1 MDRSKIFKELIAEK
15 VLVLDGAMGTL
26 IQEHK
31 LSEKDFRG
39 AEFQDHSSPLKG
51 NNDLLSL
58 TQPTIIKNIHIRY
71 LEAGADII
79 ETNTFNANRIS
90 LADYGL
96 ENLTYRINKEAARI
110 ARSAVDDF
118 MKANRGQIKFV
129 AGSMGPTS
137 KTASISPRV
146 DEPGFREVNFNDLK
160 EAYQEQAAGLLD
172 GGVDIILLETIF
184 DTLNAKAGLFA
195 IREEMSKRSQE
206 VPVMVSGTLTDSSG
220 RTLSGQ
226 TLDAFLTSVSS
237 LNIFSIGLNCAMGAH
252 ELKPFVKQIS
262 EKANLPVSIYPNA
275 GLPNQF
281 GEYDE
286 TPEEM
291 SLFMK
296 EFLDKGQANIIGGC
310 CGTTPEHIRRFSL
323 LAKEA
328 TPRIVPEARQNL
340 QLSGLE
346 GLVIYPGSNF
356 INIGERTNVAGSK
369 KFARLIRENKY
380 EDALKIAR
388 EQVENGA
395 QIIVVNLDDPML
407 DAKEEMVKFLS
418 ILASDP
424 EVSRVP
430 VMIDSSKWEVLE
442 AGLQCLQG
450 KGIVNSISLK
460 EGEREF
466 LKRAQRIMNYGAAVV
481 VMAFDEKGQAANYE
495 RKIEIASRSYKLLTE
510 EINFPPEDIIID
522 PNVLILATGM
532 EEHNNYA
539 LDFIHATKWIKK
551 SLPFARVSGG
561 ISNLSFSFRGN
572 NVVREAMHTAFL
584 YHAIK
589 AGLDMGIVNAGMLP
603 VYSEIPESLLTK
615 VEDVILNRHP
625 EATDKLIE
633 LALTIGSSDIK
644 VKEKKDT
651 WRDESLEKRIEISL
665 LKGNHDYIE
674 EDMREALKIY
684 SSSLEIIEGP
694 LMEGMDVVGDL
705 FGDGK
710 MFLPQVIRSA
720 RVMKKAVAFLNPY
733 IEEEKRLE
741 KKSSFAGKILMA
753 TVKGDV
759 HDIGKNIVSLIL
771 ECNNYEVVDLGV
783 MVPAEKILD
792 EAKSQKADII
802 GLSGLI
808 TPSLEEMISVAR
820 QMKERDCKLPLLIG
834 GATTSIL
841 HTAVKIFP
849 EYDNGVIHVKDASK
863 SVQTVAKLLSEDRK
877 KAFLIEEREK
887 YNSLREINKGVKRN
901 TISIEKARKH
911 SFKPDWGK
919 YLPAKP
925 AQVGISE
932 IKLEDLTEI
941 STYIDWT
948 FFFHVWEIKGRF
960 PEILDH
966 PERGKEASKLYV
978 DARLMLDKIIQ
989 EGILKAEAVLGI
1001 FPANAIADDII
1012 LYADED
1018 RRDELARLNQLRQ
1031 QTVLE
1036 EGKPTL
1042 SLADFVAPRES
1053 GIADYHSVFAVTA
1066 GIGIDNYIEKFESAN
1081 DDYSVIMVKALADRL
1096 AEAFAEWLHEKVR
1109 KELWGFAPEEE
1120 LSLNQL
1126 LQARYS
1132 GVRPAFGYPAC
1143 PDHSEKK
1150 KIFKLLDVKNRI
1162 GLRLTENFSMSPA
1175 ASVSAHIFANPDSRY
1190 FDVGKISKDQLIDY
1204 SKRKN
1209 YSVEEMERILAPNLS
1224 Y

>member
-1 MDRSKIFKELIAEK
+1 MDRSKVFEKLLAEK

-26 IQEHK
+26 IQDHK

-39 AEFQDHSSPLKG
+39 DEFQDHSSPLKG

-58 TQPTIIKNIHIRY
+58 TQPTIIKNIHKRY

-96 ENLTYRINKEAARI
+96 ENLTYRINKAASQI

-118 MKANRGQIKFV
+118 IKANPGQIKFV
-129 AGSMGPTS
+129 AGSIGPTS

-146 DEPGFREVNFNDLK
+146 EEPGFREVHFNDLK
-160 EAYQEQAAGLLD
+160 EAYQEQAAGLID
-172 GGVDIILLETIF
+172 GGADIILLETIF

-195 IREEMSKRSQE
+195 IREEMNKRNLKL
-206 VPVMVSGTLTDSSG
+206 PVMVSGTLTDSSG

-226 TLDAFLTSVSS
+226 TLEAFLTSVSG

-262 EKANLPVSIYPNA
+262 EKASLPVSIYPNA

-291 SLFMK
+291 SLLMK

-323 LAKEA
+323 LAKKA
-328 TPRIVPEARQNL
+328 KPRIVPKARKNL

-346 GLVIYPGSNF
+346 GLVIYSGSNF
-356 INIGERTNVAGSK
+356 INIGERTNMAGSK

-380 EDALKIAR
+380 EEALKIAR

-395 QIIVVNLDDPML
+395 QVIDVNLDDPML
-407 DAKEEMVKFLS
+407 DTKEEMIRFLS

-424 EVSRVP
+424 EVARVP

-442 AGLQCLQG
+442 AGLRCLQG

-460 EGEREF
+460 EGEKEF
-466 LKRAQRIMNYGAAVV
+466 LDRAREIMNYGAAVV

-495 RKIEIASRSYKLLTE
+495 RKIEIASRAYKLLTE
-510 EINFPPEDIIID
+510 RIKFPPENIIFD
-522 PNVLILATGM
+522 PNILTIATGI

-539 LDFIHATKWIKK
+539 LDFIHATEWIKK
-551 SLPFARVSGG
+551 NLPFACVSGG
-561 ISNLSFSFRGN
+561 ISNLSFAFRGN
-572 NVVREAMHTAFL
+572 NVVREAMHAAFL
-584 YHAIK
+584 YHSIK

-603 VYSEIPESLLTK
+603 VYSEIPETLLTS
-615 VEDVILNRHP
+615 VEDVILNRHN
-625 EATDKLIE
+625 EATDRLIE
-633 LALTIGSSDIK
+633 LAQNIDPSSQK
-644 VKEKKDT
+644 AGEKKDT
-651 WRDESLEKRIEISL
+651 WRNESLDKRIEISL
-665 LKGNHDYIE
+665 VKGNHDYIE
-674 EDMREALKIY
+674 QDMKEALEIY
-684 SSSLEIIEGP
+684 PSSLDIIEGP
-694 LMEGMDVVGDL
+694 LMKGMDVVGDL

-733 IEEEKRLE
+733 IEEEK
-741 KKSSFAGKILMA
+741 KADKNPMSVGKILMA

-759 HDIGKNIVSLIL
+759 HDIGKNIVSLVL

-783 MVPAEKILD
+783 MVPAEKILN
-792 EAKSQKADII
+792 EAKLQKADII

-808 TPSLEEMISVAR
+808 TPSLEEMINIAK

-834 GATTSIL
+834 GATTSVL

-863 SVQTVAKLLSEDRK
+863 SVQTVAKLLLEDRK
-877 KAFLIEEREK
+877 RTFLTEVGK
-887 YNSLREINKGVKRN
+887 NYNSLREINKGVKRK
-901 TISIEKARKH
+901 TISIELARKTP
-911 SFKPDWGK
+911 FKPDWK
-919 YLPAKP
+919 KNPPVKP
-925 AQVGISE
+925 AQLGIQE

-960 PEILDH
+960 PEILNH
-966 PERGKEASKLYV
+966 PERGKEASRLYV
-978 DARLMLDKIIQ
+978 DARVMLDKIIQ
-989 EGILKAEAVLGI
+989 DGILKAEAVLGI
-1001 FPANAIADDII
+1001 FHANTIGDDII
-1012 LYADED
+1012 LYTDEN
-1018 RRDELARLNQLRQ
+1018 RKDEIAILNQLRQ
-1031 QTVLE
+1031 QSVLD
-1036 EGKPTL
+1036 EGKTML
-1042 SLADFVAPRES
+1042 SLADFVTPRDSE
-1053 GIADYHSVFAVTA
+1053 IADYHSVFAATA
-1066 GIGIDNYIEKFESAN
+1066 GIGIEKYIEKFEAGN

-1109 KELWGFAPEEE
+1109 KELWGFVPDEN
-1120 LSLNQL
+1120 LNLNQL
-1126 LQARYS
+1126 LQARYQ

-1150 KIFKLLDVKNRI
+1150 KIFELLDVEKRI
-1162 GLRLTENFSMSPA
+1162 GLRITENFSMSPG
-1175 ASVSAHIFANPDSRY
+1175 ASVSAHIFSSPDSKY
-1190 FDVGKISKDQLIDY
+1190 FDVGKISKDQVIDY
-1204 SKRKN
+1204 ARRKK
-1209 YSVEEMERILAPNLS
+1209 YSIEEMERILAPNLS

>member
-1 MDRSKIFKELIAEK
+1 MDRSKVFKKLIDEK

-39 AEFQDHSSPLKG
+39 DEFQDHPGPLKG

-58 TQPTIIKNIHIRY
+58 TQPDIIKNIHKRY

-90 LADYGL
+90 LSDYGL
-96 ENLTYRINKEAARI
+96 EHLAYRINKAASRI
-110 ARSAVDDF
+110 ARHAVEDF
-118 MKANRGQIKFV
+118 MKANPEQIKFV

-137 KTASISPRV
+137 KTASISSKV
-146 DEPGFREVNFNDLK
+146 DEPGFREVYFSDLK

-172 GGVDIILLETIF
+172 GGVDILLLETIF

-195 IREEMSKRSQE
+195 IREEMNKRNLKL
-206 VPVMVSGTLTDSSG
+206 PVMVSGTLTDLSG

-226 TLDAFLTSVSS
+226 TLEAFLTSVSG
-237 LNIFSIGLNCAMGAH
+237 LDIFSIGLNCALGAR
-252 ELKPFVKQIS
+252 ELIPFVKQIS
-262 EKANLPVSIYPNA
+262 EKANLPVSIHPNA

-291 SLFMK
+291 SLLIK
-296 EFLDKGQANIIGGC
+296 EFLDKGQVNIIGGC
-310 CGTTPEHIRRFSL
+310 CGTTPDHIRIFSL

-328 TPRIVPEARQNL
+328 KPRIIPEPGKNL

-346 GLVIYPGSNF
+346 NLVIYPGSNF

-380 EDALKIAR
+380 EEALKIAR
-388 EQVENGA
+388 EQVGNGA
-395 QIIVVNLDDPML
+395 QIIDVNLDDPML
-407 DAKEEMVKFLS
+407 DAKEEMVRFLS

-424 EVSRVP
+424 EVARVP

-466 LKRAQRIMNYGAAVV
+466 LDRARKIMNYGAAVV
-481 VMAFDEKGQAANYE
+481 VMAFDEEGQAVSFE

-510 EINFPPEDIIID
+510 KINFPPEDIIFD

-551 SLPFARVSGG
+551 NLPFARVSGG

-572 NVVREAMHTAFL
+572 NVVREAMHAAFM

-603 VYSEIPESLLTK
+603 VYSEIPELLLTR
-615 VEDVILNRHP
+615 VEDVILNRYP

-633 LALTIGSSDIK
+633 LALTIGSSDQKIE
-644 VKEKKDT
+644 EKKDT
-651 WRDESLEKRIEISL
+651 WRNKPLEERIEFSL

-674 EDMREALKIY
+674 EDMKEALEIFPF
-684 SSSLEIIEGP
+684 SLDIIEGP
-694 LMEGMDVVGDL
+694 LMKGMDAVGDL

-733 IEEEKRLE
+733 IEKE
-741 KKSSFAGKILMA
+741 KKSERNSTSAGKILMA

-759 HDIGKNIVSLIL
+759 HDIGKNIVSLVL
-771 ECNNYEVVDLGV
+771 ECNNYEVVDMGV
-783 MVPAEKILD
+783 MVPAEKILN
-792 EAKSQKADII
+792 EAKLQKADII

-808 TPSLEEMISVAR
+808 TPSLEEMISIAR
-820 QMKERDCKLPLLIG
+820 QMKEDDYKLPLLIG
-834 GATTSIL
+834 GATTSIM

-849 EYDNGVIHVKDASK
+849 EYDHGVIYVKDASR
-863 SVQTVAKLLSEDRK
+863 SVQTVAKLLSGEQK
-877 KAFLIEEREK
+877 KSFLTEVREK
-887 YNSLREINKGVKRN
+887 YNSLREINKGVKRSAV
-901 TISIEKARKH
+901 SIELARKNRY
-911 SFKPDWGK
+911 KPDWK
-919 YLPAKP
+919 KNPPIRP
-925 AQVGISE
+925 AQLGIHE
-932 IKLEDLTEI
+932 IKLENLTEI
-941 STYIDWT
+941 SNYIDWT

-966 PERGKEASKLYV
+966 PERGKEASRLYE
-978 DARLMLDKIIQ
+978 DARIMLNKIIR
-989 EGILKAEAVLGI
+989 EGVLKAEAVVGI
-1001 FPANAIADDII
+1001 FPANTIGDDIL
-1012 LYADED
+1012 LYTDES
-1018 RRDELARLNQLRQ
+1018 RTKKIASLSQLRQ
-1031 QTVLE
+1031 QSVRD
-1036 EGKPTL
+1036 EGKSNL
-1042 SLADFVAPRES
+1042 SLADFVATRES
-1053 GIADYHSVFAVTA
+1053 GIVDYHSLFALTA
-1066 GIGIDNYIEKFESAN
+1066 GIGLEEYIEKFESEN

-1109 KELWGFAPEEE
+1109 KELWGFVPDEN

-1126 LQARYS
+1126 LQARYQ
-1132 GVRPAFGYPAC
+1132 GIRPAFGYPAC

-1150 KIFKLLDVKNRI
+1150 NIFEILDVKTRI
-1162 GLRLTENFSMSPA
+1162 GLRLTENFSMSPV
-1175 ASVSAHIFANPDSRY
+1175 ASVSAHIFASTDSRY

-1204 SKRKN
+1204 STRKK
-1209 YSVEEMERILAPNLS
+1209 YSVEEMEKILAPNLN

>member
-1 MDRSKIFKELIAEK
+1 MKKNIYNEILDR
-15 VLVLDGAMGTL
+15 VLVMDGAMGTL

-39 AEFQDHSSPLKG
+39 DEFQDHSSPLKG

-58 TQPTIIKNIHIRY
+58 TQPAIIKNIHKRY

-96 ENLTYRINKEAARI
+96 EHQGYRINKAAAQI
-110 ARSAVDDF
+110 ARQAVDDF
-118 MKANRGQIKFV
+118 MKENPRQTKFV

-146 DEPGFREVNFNDLK
+146 EEPGFREVHFNDLK

-172 GGVDIILLETIF
+172 GGVDILLLETIF

-195 IREEMSKRSQE
+195 IREEMNKRNLKL
-206 VPVMVSGTLTDSSG
+206 PVMVSGTLTDSSG

-226 TLDAFLTSVSS
+226 TLEAFLTSVSG

-291 SLFMK
+291 SLLMK

-323 LAKEA
+323 LAKQA
-328 TPRIVPEARQNL
+328 KPRIIPKPRKNL

-346 GLVIYPGSNF
+346 GLIIFPGSNF

-380 EDALKIAR
+380 EEALKIAR

-395 QIIVVNLDDPML
+395 QIIDVNLDDPML
-407 DAKEEMVKFLS
+407 DAKEEMVRFLS

-424 EVSRVP
+424 EVARVP

-460 EGEREF
+460 EGEKEF
-466 LKRAQRIMNYGAAVV
+466 LDRARKIMNYGAAVV
-481 VMAFDEKGQAANYE
+481 VMAFDEKGQAVNYE

-510 EINFPPEDIIID
+510 KIHFPPEDIIFD
-522 PNVLILATGM
+522 PNVLTIATGM

-539 LDFIHATKWIKK
+539 LDFIHTTKWIKK
-551 SLPFARVSGG
+551 NLPFARVSGG
-561 ISNLSFSFRGN
+561 ISNLSFAFRGN
-572 NVVREAMHTAFL
+572 NVVREAMHAAFL
-584 YHAIK
+584 YHSIK

-603 VYSEIPESLLTK
+603 VYSEIPECLLTS
-615 VEDVILNRHP
+615 VEDVILNRHQ
-625 EATDKLIE
+625 EATDQLIE
-633 LALTIGSSDIK
+633 LAQNIDPSNPK
-644 VKEKKDT
+644 VEEKKDT
-651 WRDESLEKRIEISL
+651 WRNESLDKRIEFSL

-674 EDMREALKIY
+674 QDMKEALEIY
-684 SSSLEIIEGP
+684 SSSLDIIEGP
-694 LMEGMDVVGDL
+694 LMKGMDVIGDL

-733 IEEEKRLE
+733 IEEEKKAE
-741 KKSSFAGKILMA
+741 KKPMSVGKILMA

-759 HDIGKNIVSLIL
+759 HDIGKNIVSLVL
-771 ECNNYEVVDLGV
+771 ECNNYEVVDMGV
-783 MVPAEKILD
+783 MVPAEKILN

-808 TPSLEEMISVAR
+808 TPSLEEMISIAR
-820 QMKERDCKLPLLIG
+820 QMKEEDCELPLLIG

-849 EYDNGVIHVKDASK
+849 EYDHGVVHVKDASK

-877 KAFLIEEREK
+877 KSFLTEVEEK
-887 YNSLREINKGVKRN
+887 YNSLREINKGVKRD
-901 TISIEKARKH
+901 TISIELARKNP
-911 SFKPDWGK
+911 FKPDWEK
-919 YLPAKP
+919 NPPVKP
-925 AQVGISE
+925 AQLGVHE
-932 IKLEDLTEI
+932 VRVEDLTEI

-978 DARLMLDKIIQ
+978 DARVMLDKIIRDSL
-989 EGILKAEAVLGI
+989 LKAEAVLGI
-1001 FPANAIADDII
+1001 FPANSIGDDII
-1012 LYADED
+1012 LYADEN
-1018 RRDELARLNQLRQ
+1018 RKDEIARLNQLRQ
-1031 QTVLE
+1031 QSVRD
-1036 EGKPTL
+1036 EGKPKL
-1042 SLADFVAPRES
+1042 SLADFVATRES
-1053 GIADYHSVFAVTA
+1053 GIADYHSVFAATA
-1066 GIGIDNYIEKFESAN
+1066 GIGIEHYIEKFESRN

-1109 KELWGFAPEEE
+1109 KELWGFTPDEN
-1120 LSLNQL
+1120 LKLNQL
-1126 LQARYS
+1126 LQAKYR

-1150 KIFKLLDVKNRI
+1150 KIFKFLDVENRI
-1162 GLRLTENFSMSPA
+1162 GLNITENFSMSPG
-1175 ASVSAHIFANPDSRY
+1175 ASVSAHIFASPDSRY

-1204 SKRKN
+1204 SRRKK
-1209 YSVEEMERILAPNLS
+1209 YPVEEMEKILAPILN